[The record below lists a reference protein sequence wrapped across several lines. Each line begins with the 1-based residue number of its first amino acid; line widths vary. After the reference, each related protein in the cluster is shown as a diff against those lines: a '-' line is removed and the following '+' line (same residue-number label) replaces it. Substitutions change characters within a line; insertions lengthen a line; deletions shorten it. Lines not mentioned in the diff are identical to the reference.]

1 LENPFAIA
9 FYVLIYR
16 NFPVNRLPIY
26 RSGSVHKST
35 APDIA
40 SRKWIQD
47 HGLDNIGRFSAMGST
62 EGNEGQ
68 TRRTVPTLICE
79 R

>member
-1 LENPFAIA
+1 
-9 FYVLIYR
+9 VLIYR

-26 RSGSVHKST
+26 RSGSVHEST

-47 HGLDNIGRFSAMGST
+47 YGLDNIGRFSAMGST
-62 EGNEGQ
+62 ERNEGQ
-68 TRRTVPTLICE
+68 TRRVWANPDM
-79 R
+79 

>member
-1 LENPFAIA
+1 
-9 FYVLIYR
+9 VLIYR

-40 SRKWIQD
+40 SRKWFQD

-62 EGNEGQ
+62 ERNEGKA
-68 TRRTVPTLICE
+68 VCANPDM
-79 R
+79 

>member
-1 LENPFAIA
+1 
-9 FYVLIYR
+9 VLIYR

-62 EGNEGQ
+62 EGNEG
-68 TRRTVPTLICE
+68 
-79 R
+79 

>member
-1 LENPFAIA
+1 
-9 FYVLIYR
+9 
-16 NFPVNRLPIY
+16 LPIY

-47 HGLDNIGRFSAMGST
+47 HGLDNIGRFSAMHHG
-62 EGNEGQ
+62 GQ
-68 TRRTVPTLICE
+68 TKARQGGLCQPRYVKDGKNTVHIKFSSNG
-79 R
+79 